1 MGLFGKS
8 KALLAL
14 EGQLKLVTSMI
25 KRLSDEDESLV
36 IKGQEPV
43 LRHCANGRRT
53 SGKRIRTCKPN
64 SMRAAASWRI
74 SMN

>member
-43 LRHCANGRRT
+43 FAALREWRR
-53 SGKRIRTCKPN
+53 K
-64 SMRAAASWRI
+64 
-74 SMN
+74 